1 MQWERKLFKM
11 NRLVITAI
19 EHNKKEYTAYLV
31 MSAQR
36 KLLDVQLF
44 EPEDQTLLDHIY
56 VGFVERIIPNIQAA
70 FVRIANGQ
78 KCYLPL
84 SDLQAPIYAKKQ
96 SDTKILCEGDE
107 ILVQVTRDAV
117 KTKDPVVSTKLT
129 LHGHYCFLTTANTT
143 LGTSRKITGTRA
155 EELLTLAKECCE
167 GHETEGYGLVFRTN
181 AASVDVK
188 ALCEDIAEVQ
198 ESYRKLMQTGVHETA
213 GSLLY
218 RNIPGYLARLKAQ
231 DLSQIDR
238 IDTDRETLYEEI
250 AGYLPQLSENG
261 LLKLYKDDA
270 VSLSTL
276 YHIRGNMEELLSQ
289 KVWLASGANIIIE
302 SLETMTVIDVNS
314 GKNQSRKEDAI
325 FAINLEAAREIA
337 RQLRLR
343 NISGMIIVDFI
354 NLKSQEQKDQLIAC
368 IKQELKKDTVSANF
382 IDITKLGLVELTRK
396 KVYKSLREILQ

>member
-1 MQWERKLFKM
+1 M
-11 NRLVITAI
+11 NRLVITAF
-19 EHNKKEYTAYLV
+19 EHNRKEYTAYL
-31 MSAQR
+31 MMDEQR
-36 KLLDVQLF
+36 ELVDVQLF
-44 EPEDQTLLDHIY
+44 EPEDQMLLDHIY
-56 VGFVERIIPNIQAA
+56 VGFVERIVPNIQAA

-84 SDLQAPIYAKKQ
+84 NDLQAPVYAKKQ
-96 SDTKILCEGDE
+96 SDTKRLCEGDE

-129 LHGHYCFLTTANTT
+129 LHGHYCFLTTKNTT
-143 LGTSRKITGTRA
+143 LGISKKITGTRA
-155 EELLTLAKECCE
+155 EELLTLANTCCV

-181 AASVDVK
+181 ASSVDEN
-188 ALCEDIAEVQ
+188 LLREDIANVQ
-198 ESYRKLMQTGVHETA
+198 EDYRKLMQTGVHETA
-213 GSLLY
+213 GALLY

-231 DLSQIDR
+231 DLSQIER
-238 IDTDRETLYEEI
+238 IDTDSAALYKEI
-250 AGYLPQLSENG
+250 SDYLPHLCENG
-261 LLKLYKDDA
+261 ILKLYQDDA

-276 YHIRGNMEELLSQ
+276 YHIRGNMEELLSA

-314 GKNQSRKEDAI
+314 GKNQSRKEDTF

-354 NLKSQEQKDQLIAC
+354 NLKSQEQKDQLVQC
-368 IKQELKKDTVSANF
+368 IRQELKKDTVPANF

>member
-1 MQWERKLFKM
+1 M
-11 NRLVITAI
+11 NRLVITTI
-19 EHNKKEYTAYLV
+19 EHNKKDYTAYLV
-31 MSAQR
+31 MDEQR

-44 EPEDQTLLDHIY
+44 EPEEQTLLDHIY
-56 VGFVERIIPNIQAA
+56 VGFVERIVLNIRAA
-70 FVRIANGQ
+70 FVRIADGR

-84 SDLQAPIYAKKQ
+84 SDLQAPVYVKKQ
-96 SDTKILCEGDE
+96 SSTKILCEGDE

-117 KTKDPVVSTKLT
+117 KTKDPIVSTKLT
-129 LHGHYCFLTTANTT
+129 LHGRYCFLTTANTT
-143 LGTSRKITGTRA
+143 LGTSKKITGTRA
-155 EELLTLAKECCE
+155 EELSVLATECCE

-181 AASVDVK
+181 AASIDAK
-188 ALCEDIAEVQ
+188 ALREDIAGVQ
-198 ESYRKLMQTGVHETA
+198 ENYRKLMRTGVHETA
-213 GSLLY
+213 GALLY

-231 DLSQIDR
+231 DLSRIDR
-238 IDTDRETLYEEI
+238 IDTDREAFYEEI
-250 AGYLPQLSENG
+250 AGYLPQLCENE

-314 GKNQSRKEDAI
+314 GKNQSRKADTI

-354 NLKSQEQKDQLIAC
+354 NLTSQEQKDQLIAC
-368 IKQELKKDTVSANF
+368 IRQELKKDTVPANF